1 MIQYDVSDDMRLS
14 EQFSDI
20 TMNEV
25 IDIPICY
32 DINTQFA
39 KGCC

>member
-25 IDIPICY
+25 NDS
-32 DINTQFA
+32 NML
-39 KGCC
+39 